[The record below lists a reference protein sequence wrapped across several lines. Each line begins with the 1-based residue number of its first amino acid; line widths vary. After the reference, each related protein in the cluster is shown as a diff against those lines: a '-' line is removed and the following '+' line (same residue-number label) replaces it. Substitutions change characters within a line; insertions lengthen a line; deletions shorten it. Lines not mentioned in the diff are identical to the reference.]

1 LREQEAQERKK
12 EKARKAQEKAERA
25 LQRSTSMKQSIP
37 AVRQNPRNTKRL
49 KTIKVNKETED
60 EEINVNVS
68 CMCFGCYED
77 DIREGYETEW
87 MKCQCGRWLH
97 VECVKD
103 SIVDS
108 SGRSRYC
115 PYCIDGL

>member
-1 LREQEAQERKK
+1 V
-12 EKARKAQEKAERA
+12 KAKKAQEKAERA
-25 LQRSTSMKQSIP
+25 LQRSTSMKRSIP

-49 KTIKVNKETED
+49 KTISNMQVNKETED
-60 EEINVNVS
+60 EEINVNVC

-77 DIREGYETEW
+77 DVREGYGAEW
-87 MKCQCGRWLH
+87 MKCPCGCWLH
-97 VECVKD
+97 VERVED

-108 SGRSRYC
+108 SGQSRYC